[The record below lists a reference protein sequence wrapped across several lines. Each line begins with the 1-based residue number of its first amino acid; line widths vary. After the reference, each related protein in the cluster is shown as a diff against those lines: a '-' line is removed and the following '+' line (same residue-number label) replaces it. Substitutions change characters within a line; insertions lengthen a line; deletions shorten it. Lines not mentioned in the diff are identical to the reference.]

1 MKKIL
6 VVTGG
11 AGFVGSNLIEFL
23 IKKTSYKIISLDN
36 YSSGS
41 KKNHIKSKRVS
52 YINGDTKDI
61 NKKLIR
67 YKSKIQTVF
76 HFGEFSRI
84 YQSFIQMNKC
94 FQSNTI
100 GTNAVFNFCLK
111 NKIKLIYS
119 ATSASLGNKGKDKNL
134 SPYAF
139 TKSKNIEFLENLKKW
154 FNFKYNVIFFY
165 NVYGPK
171 QISQG
176 KMATVIGIF
185 EDNYC
190 KGKPLPVV
198 KPGTQTRRFT
208 HIKDTIEVCFKAWK
222 SNKYNNYSVSNK
234 ESYSILQVA
243 KMFKSRIK
251 FLPKRKGERFASA
264 LTTMSLSN
272 KVYKCFGKKRLK
284 NYIEDF
290 LKKKSYKS
298 QNKLQKVVYI

>member
-23 IKKTSYKIISLDN
+23 IKKTTYKIISLDN

-41 KKNHIKSKRVS
+41 KKNHIKSKRVK

-61 NKKLIR
+61 NKKLSR
-67 YKSKIQTVF
+67 YHSKIKTVF

-100 GTNAVFNFCLK
+100 GTNAVFDFCL
-111 NKIKLIYS
+111 NNNIRLIYS
-119 ATSASLGNKGKDKNL
+119 ATSASLGNKGRDKNL

-176 KMATVIGIF
+176 EMATVIGIF
-185 EDNYC
+185 EDHYS

-198 KPGTQTRRFT
+198 KPGTQSRRFT
-208 HIKDTIEVCFKAWK
+208 HIQDTIEICFKAWK
-222 SNKYNNYSVSNK
+222 STKYYNYSVSNK
-234 ESYSILQVA
+234 ESFSILQVA
-243 KMFKSRIK
+243 KMFKSKIK
-251 FLPKRKGERFASA
+251 FLPNRKGERFASA

-272 KVYKCFGKKRLK
+272 KVYKCFGKTRLK
-284 NYIEDF
+284 NYIENF
-290 LKKKSYKS
+290 LRKKSNNA
-298 QNKLQKVVYI
+298 QIKL

>member
-1 MKKIL
+1 MKKLL

-11 AGFVGSNLIEFL
+11 AGFVGSNLIELL

-67 YKSKIQTVF
+67 YKSKIQTIF

-243 KMFKSRIK
+243 NMFKSKIK

-272 KVYKCFGKKRLK
+272 KVYKCFGKTSLK

-290 LKKKSYKS
+290 LKKSQINHKITYKR
-298 QNKLQKVVYI
+298 